1 MGNAAPSSETR
12 LDLAQRCAA
21 SLLEIL
27 PRVMDRVRSEISC
40 GAAGALSLPQF
51 RCLCFIDR
59 NPETSLGAL
68 ANQIGV
74 STATT
79 SVIVDRLVRQGL
91 VARAAAPRERRR
103 LSLSLTGR
111 GAEGVALA
119 RAVAREH
126 IAGLMA
132 TCSEQDL
139 QTLCRGLDV
148 LQELFARTLEPT
160 AKAGPE

>member
-1 MGNAAPSSETR
+1 MAPPSDTR
-12 LDLAQRCAA
+12 PNLVQRCAA
-21 SLLEIL
+21 SLLETL
-27 PRVMDRVRSEISC
+27 PRVMDRVRSEIGC

-51 RCLCFIDR
+51 RCLCFIGR

-91 VARAAAPRERRR
+91 VERAAAPRERRR

-111 GAEGVALA
+111 GVEGVALA

-126 IAGLMA
+126 IARLMA
-132 TCSEQDL
+132 TCPEQDL

-148 LQELFARTLEPT
+148 LQELFARPLEPA
-160 AKAGPE
+160 AKASPGPE